1 MTILRI
7 IISLFLALL
16 VLGSSFPAHAA
27 LEEFVIR
34 LNVCKSFNTVVARAR
49 CYDEAISDYD
59 LGTME
64 LAPIK
69 NANGKWRVSIE
80 KSEID
85 ESDNVFANLNGSG
98 YVVTRSS
105 EYFHPSIVV
114 LCKEGVPQGYVV
126 WNISLGENE
135 APIKIRWGKDEE
147 KTESWK
153 LSSDTQ
159 ATFIPD
165 ISQFIKNLKNY
176 ESLFIEVTPATRDL
190 QSSIFDLRGSASAL
204 ETLTSTCKLQ

>member
-16 VLGSSFPAHAA
+16 VLGSSFPAHAT

-105 EYFHPSIVV
+105 EYFHPSIVA

-135 APIKIRWGKDEE
+135 EE